1 MSTRN
6 RAQREEQKEF
16 VGRVN
21 EWRKIPVTIGDSMEG
36 NTFEAQKWAVT
47 GRCILLSSVEGWCS
61 AISDSDHTLSPRS
74 LLTQTKK
81 RQRPM
86 AHASLI

>member
-21 EWRKIPVTIGDSMEG
+21 KWRKIPVTIGDSIEG
-36 NTFEAQKWAVT
+36 NKFKAQKWAPT
-47 GRCILLSSVEGWCS
+47 GRCIPMPRMEG
-61 AISDSDHTLSPRS
+61 
-74 LLTQTKK
+74 
-81 RQRPM
+81 
-86 AHASLI
+86 